1 MQQAVA
7 KSRSSTRK
15 WNFGS
20 GQGRARAE
28 TFGSGPYIILRS
40 IRILAWDGPETFVF
54 LIGRWLLAAF
64 DPLRVASAMRPLDAA
79 DWAVDVVP
87 VLRAAAGG
95 EELYTDQES
104 GWKCLGCLV

>member
-1 MQQAVA
+1 
-7 KSRSSTRK
+7 
-15 WNFGS
+15 
-20 GQGRARAE
+20 
-28 TFGSGPYIILRS
+28 
-40 IRILAWDGPETFVF
+40 VF

-104 GWKCLGCLV
+104 GWKCLGRLD